1 MYDKKEIIIEIND
14 MSKYDKISNIINRY
28 CMLQSGGPKDL
39 DIPGRGNGD
48 YRPEF
53 GIYKFNGGHDV
64 NDLIKDLKMLCK
76 YVTFKDIDSK
86 KILQYIGTLIISFVN
101 IKYLKPGTLKKL
113 DEIKVLKTEFG
124 YCKGNKPFM
133 RPMETSHLINSG
145 YSELIYLISD
155 SIDNIIDLE
164 LLVENKVL
172 EIDPN
177 FKVEF
182 RLFD

>member
-1 MYDKKEIIIEIND
+1 MYVKNEIIIEIND
-14 MSKYDKISNIINRY
+14 MSKYDEISNIINKY
-28 CMLQSGGPKDL
+28 CKLQMGGPKDL

-48 YRPEF
+48 YRSEF
-53 GIYKFNGGHDV
+53 GIYKFKEGHNA

-76 YVTFKDIDSK
+76 YVTFKDRDSK
-86 KILQYIGTLIISFVN
+86 KILQYIGTLIISFEN
-101 IKYLKPGTLKKL
+101 INYLKPGSLKKI

-133 RPMETSHLINSG
+133 RPMETSQFIGLK

-155 SIDNIIDLE
+155 SIDNIINLE

-172 EIDPN
+172 EIDSN

>member
-1 MYDKKEIIIEIND
+1 MTKYEEIKPIIARHCEFQMGGSMEFD
-14 MSKYDKISNIINRY
+14 AQGIS
-28 CMLQSGGPKDL
+28 SGDW
-39 DIPGRGNGD
+39 IP
-48 YRPEF
+48 EQ
-53 GIYKFNGGHDV
+53 GIYKFIENHSVD
-64 NDLIKDLKMLCK
+64 DLIKDLKMLCK